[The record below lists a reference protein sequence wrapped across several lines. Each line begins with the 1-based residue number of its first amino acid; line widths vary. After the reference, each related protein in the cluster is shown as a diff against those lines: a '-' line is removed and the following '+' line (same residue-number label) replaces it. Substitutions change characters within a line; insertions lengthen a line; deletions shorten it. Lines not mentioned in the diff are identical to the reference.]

1 MISESTGQPGDE
13 KKHSDGE
20 NVMNDCGKKFEFKDE

>member
-20 NVMNDCGKKFEFKDE
+20 NVMNDCGKKFESKDE